1 MSIYKYFKENYPDG
15 ILLENGANITT
26 FFGKLD
32 FENNFDLF
40 IRVENK
46 NKIIFYKIFDF
57 YKESEIK
64 VKIAEKNEDKY
75 IVKDKKINVSDYT
88 KKVIFTIIK
97 NYMKYYNYIKE
108 IILEN
113 STEIY

>member
-1 MSIYKYFKENYPDG
+1 MSIYKYFKKSYPEG
-15 ILLENGANITT
+15 ILLENEAKITT
-26 FFGKLD
+26 FFGNLD

-64 VKIAEKNEDKY
+64 VKVPEKNEDKY

-97 NYMKYYNYIKE
+97 NYIKYYNYIKE

>member
-1 MSIYKYFKENYPDG
+1 MSIYKYFKKSYPEG
-15 ILLENGANITT
+15 ILLENEAKITT
-26 FFGKLD
+26 FFG
-32 FENNFDLF
+32 NLF

-46 NKIIFYKIFDF
+46 NKIIFYKVFDF

-75 IVKDKKINVSDYT
+75 IVKDKKINVSNYT

>member
-1 MSIYKYFKENYPDG
+1 MSIYNFFKKTYPDG
-15 ILLENGANITT
+15 ILLENGAKITT

-32 FENNFDLF
+32 FESNFDLF

-64 VKIAEKNEDKY
+64 IKLAERIKDKY
-75 IVKDKKINVSDYT
+75 VIKDKKINVSNYT

-97 NYMKYYNYIKE
+97 NYIEYYDYIKE

>member
-1 MSIYKYFKENYPDG
+1 MSIYNFFKKTYPEG

-46 NKIIFYKIFDF
+46 NKIVFYKIFDF
-57 YKESEIK
+57 YKEKEIK
-64 VKIAEKNEDKY
+64 VKLAEKFEDKY
-75 IVKDKKINVSDYT
+75 IIKDKKINVSNYT
-88 KKVIFTIIK
+88 KKVIFSIIK
-97 NYMKYYNYIKE
+97 NYMEYYDYIKE

>member
-46 NKIIFYKIFDF
+46 NRIIFYKIFDF
-57 YKESEIK
+57 YKEREIK
-64 VKIAEKNEDKY
+64 VKLAEKHEDKY
-75 IVKDKKINVSDYT
+75 IIKDKKINVSDYT
-88 KKVIFTIIK
+88 KKIIW
-97 NYMKYYNYIKE
+97 NTM
-108 IILEN
+108 IILKKL
-113 STEIY
+113 Y

>member
-1 MSIYKYFKENYPDG
+1 MSIYKYFKKSYPDG
-15 ILLENGANITT
+15 ILLENGTKITT
-26 FFGKLD
+26 FFGNLD

-46 NKIIFYKIFDF
+46 SKIIFYKVFDF

-64 VKIAEKNEDKY
+64 VKIAEKKENKY

-97 NYMKYYNYIKE
+97 KYIEFYNHVKE